1 MRFGIFGY
9 GNLGRALDLA
19 VAASGEDE
27 VRAVFTRR
35 DPTEVKSVTGAPVC
49 PAGSAEEYEKEI
61 DVMLLATGSATDV
74 PRDAVRLIRS
84 FHLVDS
90 YDCHAKVGEH
100 IASVGEEGVRTGHT
114 ALLCA
119 GWDPGL
125 FSVVRTLFHAIAP
138 RGTHNTFWGRG
149 VSQGHSE
156 AVRRIPGVRY
166 AKAYTLPDPTAKIA
180 ALRGAATLSD
190 TERHTRECYI
200 VAEEG
205 ERGRIEAQVREM
217 PHYFAGYR
225 TEVHFISEEEFFRSH
240 GKNPHGGCVLSVFRS
255 GKYRENREEMSF
267 SLTLAS
273 NPEFTAAVMT
283 AYARAAFSLAKEKRY
298 GAYTPAD
305 IPPCLLL
312 PDGEAEKYI

>member
-1 MRFGIFGY
+1 M
-9 GNLGRALDLA
+9 
-19 VAASGEDE
+19 
-27 VRAVFTRR
+27 
-35 DPTEVKSVTGAPVC
+35 
-49 PAGSAEEYEKEI
+49 
-61 DVMLLATGSATDV
+61 
-74 PRDAVRLIRS
+74 
-84 FHLVDS
+84 
-90 YDCHAKVGEH
+90 
-100 IASVGEEGVRTGHT
+100 
-114 ALLCA
+114 
-119 GWDPGL
+119 
-125 FSVVRTLFHAIAP
+125 
-138 RGTHNTFWGRG
+138 
-149 VSQGHSE
+149 
-156 AVRRIPGVRY
+156 RRIPGVRY

-180 ALRGAATLSD
+180 AIRGAATLSD

-255 GKYRENREEMSF
+255 GKYRENREEMTF

-305 IPPCLLL
+305 IPPRLLL

>member
-1 MRFGIFGY
+1 M
-9 GNLGRALDLA
+9 
-19 VAASGEDE
+19 
-27 VRAVFTRR
+27 
-35 DPTEVKSVTGAPVC
+35 
-49 PAGSAEEYEKEI
+49 
-61 DVMLLATGSATDV
+61 
-74 PRDAVRLIRS
+74 
-84 FHLVDS
+84 
-90 YDCHAKVGEH
+90 
-100 IASVGEEGVRTGHT
+100 
-114 ALLCA
+114 
-119 GWDPGL
+119 
-125 FSVVRTLFHAIAP
+125 
-138 RGTHNTFWGRG
+138 
-149 VSQGHSE
+149 
-156 AVRRIPGVRY
+156 RRIPGVRY

-205 ERGRIEAQVREM
+205 ERGRIAAQVREM

-240 GKNPHGGCVLSVFRS
+240 GKNPHGGCVLSVFQS
-255 GKYRENREEMSF
+255 GKYRENREEMTF

-305 IPPCLLL
+305 IPPRLLL